1 MKTFSFLHDKISSSS
16 WKSRSLRVVCMF
28 PYFAAWWS
36 GGQRAVLWTE
46 FVPSKTQPEP
56 PHCSS
61 CWSSCCPAPPGSVH
75 TDTQLGTH
83 HTTDSMLYSS
93 WSYLLPVVITD
104 VNMLHTLHSTR
115 LSENITYIISFLGL
129 KEKSCFWRAP
139 SAAVAFSPFWPSSSS
154 WSGMRRKNVQLQSS
168 SNWPCSGGWEHPG
181 QEACSTQSWLP
192 LCSQDQS
199 SYLLLSAQWEQEDW
213 RDLGGTCWM
222 LLISVCMQK
231 QWPLVHWH
239 VLRF

>member
-36 GGQRAVLWTE
+36 GGQHAVLWTE

-56 PHCSS
+56 PRCSS

-115 LSENITYIISFLGL
+115 VSENITYIISFLGL
-129 KEKSCFWRAP
+129 KEESCFWRAP

-154 WSGMRRKNVQLQSS
+154 WSGMRWKNVQLQSS

-199 SYLLLSAQWEQEDW
+199 SYLLLSAQ
-213 RDLGGTCWM
+213 
-222 LLISVCMQK
+222 
-231 QWPLVHWH
+231 
-239 VLRF
+239 